1 MEMLAGDNILSGFN
15 IEKYKKYFPPGN
27 NTFDTMQ
34 ELKALRRIPLNKEYA
49 KKYDN
54 IVSVFKN
61 TAKKH
66 GLKKDITDLIT
77 NLVNSS
83 YPLIMEL
90 KNFYNRP
97 RPKVMASIMNLKMDD
112 YEMASMKTP
121 SYPSGHST
129 QGILIAKVLSHLFP
143 ELKKHFMQAGNNI
156 SDSRNIAHAHYKTD
170 SDFGKKLGSDMYEHL
185 KNKLI

>member
-1 MEMLAGDNILSGFN
+1 MLNINSFLQDFN
-15 IEKYKKYFPPGN
+15 TEKYKSYFPPGN

-54 IVSVFKN
+54 VISAFKE
-61 TAKKH
+61 TATRN
-66 GLKKDITDLIT
+66 GLKEKISDIVIK
-77 NLVNSS
+77 LVNDSH
-83 YPLIMEL
+83 PIIMEL

-97 RPKVMASIMNLKMDD
+97 RPKAVAKTMNLEMDD

-129 QGILIAKVLSHLFP
+129 QGILIAKVLAHLYP
-143 ELKKHFMQAGNNI
+143 ELKKEFMQTGNNI

-170 SDFGKKLGSDMYEHL
+170 SDFGKKLGEAMFEHL
-185 KNKLI
+185 KNKL